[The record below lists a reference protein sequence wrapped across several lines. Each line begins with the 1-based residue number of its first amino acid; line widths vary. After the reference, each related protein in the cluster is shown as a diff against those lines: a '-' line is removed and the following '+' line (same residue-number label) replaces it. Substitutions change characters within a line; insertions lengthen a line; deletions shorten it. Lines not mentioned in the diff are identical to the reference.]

1 MAASEGKLWLREAIR
16 GDDVEPRYA
25 SQRRWTEKAG
35 LLLGLVADAAV
46 AEGVR
51 EALDLAGLDHQEAR
65 RGFLAAAT
73 MAERG
78 TAIVSILDRLVIDD
92 TLWGRLLH
100 AGHLSDVWPQP
111 FLWDPRI
118 SRRVFP
124 GAGTA
129 TSPHPRGPL

>member
-1 MAASEGKLWLREAIR
+1 MAASQGDLWLREAVQ
-16 GDDVEPRYA
+16 GDEVEPRYA
-25 SQRRWTEKAG
+25 TQRRWTEKAG
-35 LLLGLVADAAV
+35 LLLGLVTDMAV

-51 EALDLAGLDHQEAR
+51 GALDLAGLDHQEAGR
-65 RGFLAAAT
+65 SFLAAAT

-78 TAIVSILDRLVIDD
+78 TAIVSILDRLVVDER
-92 TLWGRLLH
+92 LWGRLLH
-100 AGHLSDVWPQP
+100 AGHLSGVWPQP

-129 TSPHPRGPL
+129 TSPRPRAPP

>member
-1 MAASEGKLWLREAIR
+1 MLLR
-16 GDDVEPRYA
+16 
-25 SQRRWTEKAG
+25 
-35 LLLGLVADAAV
+35 LVADVAV

-65 RGFLAAAT
+65 RSFLAAAT

-78 TAIVSILDRLVIDD
+78 TAIVSILDRLVIDER
-92 TLWGRLLH
+92 LWGRLLH
-100 AGHLSDVWPQP
+100 AGHLSGVWPQP

-124 GAGTA
+124 GAGTV
-129 TSPHPRGPL
+129 TSPRPRVPL